1 MRRVLWGR
9 LSFGR
14 VFGLFS
20 SVAGFVCSGLL
31 VLGVSLPAT
40 SEPVG
45 GAEGLGAQA
54 LTSEP
59 VGVSVLVFEEGR
71 EVVAPL
77 PVQPM
82 GVTTPVARNFGGAN
96 LGVLGLARAQLG
108 VGQDCTGL
116 VENVLRGLGFQVG
129 NLGPMDFARFGV
141 QVPLSEAQPGDLL
154 LRPGHV
160 AVYAGGGVAVHG
172 GFGGSTVETSVD
184 GSPYGFVL
192 AIRVG

>member
-1 MRRVLWGR
+1 VLLGW

-20 SVAGFVCSGLL
+20 SVVGFVGCGLL
-31 VLGVSLPAT
+31 VLGVVLPAT
-40 SEPVG
+40 SERVG
-45 GAEGLGAQA
+45 FSEQLGSQGLVSGEVFSGA
-54 LTSEP
+54 
-59 VGVSVLVFEEGR
+59 LVFEEGR

-77 PVQPM
+77 PVA
-82 GVTTPVARNFGGAN
+82 PVSVVSARSFGDAS

-108 VGQDCTGL
+108 VAQDCTAL
-116 VENVLRGLGFQVG
+116 VQNVLRGLGLSVG

-172 GFGGSTVETSVD
+172 GFGGLTVESSVD